1 MRVCRAQALYSN
13 PERGFFVSGRGE
25 TNAEKKITKITKKEM
40 PDLICQICGKKPVL
54 SIKVAHQR
62 MYVSGRSNRKIK
74 PNLHTT
80 TIIEKGVRK
89 KITACT
95 RCIRSIKKTNKPRQ

>member
-1 MRVCRAQALYSN
+1 M
-13 PERGFFVSGRGE
+13 
-25 TNAEKKITKITKKEM
+25 
-40 PDLICQICGKKPVL
+40 ICEICGKKPVF

-80 TIIEKGVRK
+80 TIIDAEKGTK
-89 KITACT
+89 KRITACT
-95 RCIRSIKKTNKPRQ
+95 RCIRTMRKKNLIRQ

>member
-1 MRVCRAQALYSN
+1 M
-13 PERGFFVSGRGE
+13 
-25 TNAEKKITKITKKEM
+25 
-40 PDLICQICGKKPVL
+40 ICEICGKKPVF

-80 TIIEKGVRK
+80 TIINKGVK
-89 KITACT
+89 KRITACT
-95 RCIRSIKKTNKPRQ
+95 RCIRTMRKKNLIRQ